1 MFTNFS
7 GVGVLASALSTGED
21 SGFGGS
27 GGGRDEALICE
38 SKDDEDG
45 LSFIQVS
52 KALRS
57 YCSR

>member
-1 MFTNFS
+1 MLPSFS

-27 GGGRDEALICE
+27 GGGRDEAWICE

-45 LSFIQVS
+45 LSFI
-52 KALRS
+52 
-57 YCSR
+57 